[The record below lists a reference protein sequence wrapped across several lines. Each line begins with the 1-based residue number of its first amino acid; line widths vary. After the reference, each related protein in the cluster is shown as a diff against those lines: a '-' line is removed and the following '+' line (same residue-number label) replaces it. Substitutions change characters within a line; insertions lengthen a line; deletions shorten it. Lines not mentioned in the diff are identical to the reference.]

1 MELYP
6 TNPST
11 RNRLR
16 SAMLLRSGERQVIR
30 QFKEAVI
37 RMLIDDDDEEAE
49 GMTIHLAQYLS
60 DGALSHQPQ

>member
-37 RMLIDDDDEEAE
+37 KMLIDDDDEEAE
-49 GMTIHLAQYLS
+49 GMTIHLAQ
-60 DGALSHQPQ
+60 